1 MTNNSENSLCSRN
14 TFSERTDR
22 LTDRTT
28 SGRTELTDRTIIIPE
43 YTLNGRHAGLSSR
56 QRRHENGSIME
67 TEYEEFTVP
76 ILPIGLAVVCGVL
89 NFTLPG
95 FGELIIN
102 TLLLQMSSV
111 RCVIISLYSS

>member
-43 YTLNGRHAGLSSR
+43 YTLNGRHAGFSSR

-67 TEYEEFTVP
+67 TEDEEFTVP

>member
-1 MTNNSENSLCSRN
+1 MTNNSENSQYSRN
-14 TFSERTDR
+14 TFSERNDRITDR
-22 LTDRTT
+22 PT

-43 YTLNGRHAGLSSR
+43 YTLNGTHVGLSSR
-56 QRRHENGSIME
+56 QRRHENESIME
-67 TEYEEFTVP
+67 TEDDEFTVP

-102 TLLLQMSSV
+102 KV
-111 RCVIISLYSS
+111 FFIEKDR